1 MNWIGHII
9 FAFFITLILLGTYT
23 YITKTAITNEFIVVS
38 LTFIVSAIIGSIV
51 PDLDSPSSLFFR
63 IFELIIAA
71 IIAWFAI
78 QTLGFIIS
86 ALLLALGVFVIF
98 RLLASLIIPRHR
110 GFVHS
115 LMFMLI
121 LAISLYFFISNI
133 VIVAGFIVGFWSHLL
148 GDGIPFKVF

>member
-1 MNWIGHII
+1 MNWIGHIV

-71 IIAWFAI
+71 VIAWFAI
-78 QTLGFIIS
+78 QTLGFTLN

-98 RLLASLIIPRHR
+98 RLLAALIIPRHR
-110 GFVHS
+110 GFIHS
-115 LMFMLI
+115 LVFMLI
-121 LAISLYFFISNI
+121 LVVLLYFFTSNI
-133 VIVAGFIVGFWSHLL
+133 IIAIGVVIGYWSHLL
-148 GDGIPFKVF
+148 GDGVPFKVF